1 MFIYQP
7 HVSSTD
13 RVVWYGG
20 ESTQLHYEQKRS
32 DGHWWDQAVQTLGGG
47 IPSGMS
53 EMHAAMVDYYN
64 DCQILEIERR
74 QAMAD

>member
-1 MFIYQP
+1 MIIYQP
-7 HVSSTD
+7 HSTSTD
-13 RVVWYGG
+13 RTVWYGG
-20 ESTQLHYEQKRS
+20 ESTQLYYEKLAI
-32 DGHWWDQAVQTLGGG
+32 DGHWWERDVQTLGGG

-64 DCQILEIERR
+64 YCQIMECERR

>member
-1 MFIYQP
+1 MIIYQP
-7 HVSSTD
+7 HITSTD
-13 RVVWYGG
+13 RTVWYGG
-20 ESTQLHYEQKRS
+20 ESTQLHYEVQCV
-32 DGHWWDQAVQTLGGG
+32 DGHWWDRAVQTLGGG

-64 DCQILEIERR
+64 YCQIMECEQR